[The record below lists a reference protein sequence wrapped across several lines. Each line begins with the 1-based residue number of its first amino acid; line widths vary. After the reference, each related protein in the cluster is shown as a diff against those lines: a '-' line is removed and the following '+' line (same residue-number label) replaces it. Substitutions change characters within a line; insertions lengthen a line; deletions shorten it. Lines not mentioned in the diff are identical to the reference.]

1 MKSIFPGAYLFDIF
15 DSSKCH
21 SVIEA
26 ASRLNLWK
34 TAAITRYENQNDG
47 EFSLI
52 SQIDKSKRDCE
63 RIHLS
68 DLNAIDHRLFF
79 ECIYKIKEIVLPVLI
94 KDYNME
100 FDVISEAEIVRYGI
114 GGIFIPHVDSNKLK
128 PYRAFTV
135 ILYLNDDF
143 DGGETSFPTINHSV
157 KPSTG
162 RVLIFPSHMLHG
174 GEAVT
179 RGEKHIIVAWIFYPN

>member
-1 MKSIFPGAYLFDIF
+1 MTSIFPGGYLFDIF
-15 DSSKCH
+15 DQVECQSLIESASK
-21 SVIEA
+21 I
-26 ASRLNLWK
+26 NLWK

-47 EFSLI
+47 KFSLI

-63 RIHLS
+63 RIHLA
-68 DLNAIDHRLFF
+68 DLNYSRNEIFF
-79 ECIYKIKEIVLPVLI
+79 ECIDRIKNKIFPILI
-94 KDYNME
+94 NDYNMD
-100 FDVISEAEIVRYGI
+100 FSIISETEIVRYGV

-143 DGGETSFPTINHSV
+143 DGGQTSFPEINYSV
-157 KPSTG
+157 EPSVG

-174 GEAVT
+174 GESVT
-179 RGEKHIIVAWIFYPN
+179 RGEKHIIVAWVFYPD